1 MPRTH
6 PSAKSS
12 NRHTACLRQRQ
23 RGLTAIELLMMVSI
37 TASALT
43 ASIDGMRKL
52 TLSQRLQATAAE
64 LESELQLAKSTAILK
79 GQTVRLAIQPLAQGS
94 CVLIHTGPKDA
105 CTCGATGLAVC
116 EGDAE
121 VTHLQRHD
129 AKTGVAYLTN
139 NLSLAFSAYRGTVTP
154 TATIKLADSSG
165 RSLHQVVNVMGRIR
179 TCSPDPKPVG
189 YKAC

>member
-12 NRHTACLRQRQ
+12 NRHTTCLRQRQ
-23 RGLTAIELLMMVSI
+23 RGLTAIELLMTVSI

-79 GQTVRLAIQPLAQGS
+79 GQTVRLAIQPLTRAAAS
-94 CVLIHTGPKDA
+94 
-105 CTCGATGLAVC
+105 
-116 EGDAE
+116 
-121 VTHLQRHD
+121 
-129 AKTGVAYLTN
+129 
-139 NLSLAFSAYRGTVTP
+139 
-154 TATIKLADSSG
+154 
-165 RSLHQVVNVMGRIR
+165 
-179 TCSPDPKPVG
+179 
-189 YKAC
+189 